1 MNFMN
6 YIRGFLRLSLFIAV
20 TGVAVCWLK
29 LGRLL
34 HVDHWRLARIGQH
47 WARALMSALGV
58 EVQVRG
64 QMPSG
69 RQLVLANH
77 RSYIDI
83 AAILSVIPC
92 NFLAKKEI
100 GEWPLVG
107 TAARLNNTVF
117 VNRECRQSRREARV
131 RAKQVLDRGMNFAA
145 FPEGT
150 TTSGP
155 GIVRFYKGLFE
166 VASENGYPIVP
177 VAIEYGERE
186 DAWVDN
192 DGFLGHFLRCF
203 GKPRVYVSIAIGP
216 QVQAAEP
223 QSTRLYI
230 ENWIRR
236 NLTVP
241 VGVPTEPALRPVGD
255 LALT

>member
-1 MNFMN
+1 MN
-6 YIRGFLRLSLFIAV
+6 YMNYVRGFTRLGLFALV
-20 TGVAVCWLK
+20 TGVTVCWLK
-29 LGRLL
+29 LATLL
-34 HVDHWRLARIGQH
+34 RIDHWRLARIGQH
-47 WARALMSALGV
+47 WARSLMAVLGV

-64 QMPSG
+64 EMPAG
-69 RQLVLANH
+69 RQLILANH

-100 GEWPLVG
+100 GEWPLIG

-117 VNRECRQSRREARV
+117 VNRECKMSRKAARA
-131 RAKQVLDRGMNFAA
+131 RAKEALDRGMNFAA

-166 VASENGYPIVP
+166 VAAENGFPIVP
-177 VAIEYGERE
+177 IALEYGERE
-186 DAWVDN
+186 DAWIDN
-192 DGFLGHFLRCF
+192 DGFLDHFIRCF
-203 GKPRVYVSIAIGP
+203 GKERVYVSIAIGP
-216 QVQAAEP
+216 QVQPTEP
-223 QSTRLYI
+223 QQTRLYV
-230 ENWIRR
+230 ENWIHR

-241 VGVPTEPALRPVGD
+241 AGVPVAPTARPVPD
-255 LALT
+255 FALS